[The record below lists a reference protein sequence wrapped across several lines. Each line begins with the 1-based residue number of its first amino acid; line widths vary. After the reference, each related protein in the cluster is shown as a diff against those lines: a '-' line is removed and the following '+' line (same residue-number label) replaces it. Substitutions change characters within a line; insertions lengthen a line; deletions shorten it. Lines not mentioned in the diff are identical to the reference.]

1 MPSRIQLRGN
11 TSPSITLRHFFLT
24 MRFKAKLAAE
34 HVSTLYSLIVPIS
47 RLSSSGGGGDA
58 GSSALMRNGCMLYL
72 DNKFIRISIKGKS
85 TDTDGIACFAELTAG
100 GGIFLDHRIESAAP
114 DNQIVMELDIVQLR
128 MALQSIQQDKQH
140 HHRQY
145 GADVSSAALWE
156 QQLHQHFTILKLAK
170 RNNIPCLCIE
180 AYTKSSSV
188 GGGGIQVHHAIPV
201 RICRPNEMQ
210 NHLPPAVALPDV
222 QVEMQP
228 DVPLRTV
235 MERMRSISPTVYLNA
250 NMKGELTISMD
261 SDGSSIR
268 TIFSKLTP
276 RLEDCKSGASGEC
289 RVKVDCK
296 KLSACLQWQ
305 QQMGLVSSALLCL
318 VENEALVLHALLN
331 PADVGFFTYYIP
343 VHFLSHDPRDD
354 E

>member
-1 MPSRIQLRGN
+1 
-11 TSPSITLRHFFLT
+11 
-24 MRFKAKLAAE
+24 
-34 HVSTLYSLIVPIS
+34 VSTLYSLIVPIS
-47 RLSSSGGGGDA
+47 RLSTSVGGGGGDS
-58 GSSALMRNGCMLYL
+58 GGHCNNSALMRNGCMLYL
-72 DNKFIRISIKGKS
+72 DDKFVRISIKGKS

-128 MALQSIQQDKQH
+128 MALQSIQQDKQQH
-140 HHRQY
+140 KY
-145 GADVSSAALWE
+145 GSDVNASTPWE
-156 QQLHQHFTILKLAK
+156 QQLQQHFTILKLAK

-201 RICRPNEMQ
+201 RICRPQEMQ

-222 QVEMQP
+222 QVEMSP

-235 MERMRSISPTVYLNA
+235 MERLRSISSTVYLNA
-250 NMKGELTISMD
+250 NMSSGDLTISMD

-276 RLEDCKSGASGEC
+276 RHDDCKQQHQGGGATTAAAAAEC
-289 RVKVDCK
+289 SVKVDCK

-305 QQMGLVSSALLCL
+305 QQTGLVSSALLCL
-318 VENEALVLHALLN
+318 VENEALVLHCMLN
-331 PADVGFFTYYIP
+331 PAEVGFFTYYIP
-343 VHFLSHDPRDD
+343 LHFLSHDPRDD

>member
-1 MPSRIQLRGN
+1 
-11 TSPSITLRHFFLT
+11 

-47 RLSSSGGGGDA
+47 RLSSSGGGGGGDA
-58 GSSALMRNGCMLYL
+58 GHHSSALMRNGCMLYL
-72 DNKFIRISIKGKS
+72 DNKFIRISLKGKS

-128 MALQSIQQDKQH
+128 MALQSIQQEKQP

-145 GADVSSAALWE
+145 GSAHDASGGAPWE
-156 QQLHQHFTILKLAK
+156 QQLQQHFTILKLAK

-201 RICRPNEMQ
+201 RICRPQEMQ

-222 QVEMQP
+222 QVEMSP

-235 MERMRSISPTVYLNA
+235 MERLRSISSTVYLNA
-250 NMKGELTISMD
+250 NMSSGDLTISMD

-276 RLEDCKSGASGEC
+276 RHEDCKQQQGGDAATGAEC
-289 RVKVDCK
+289 SVKVDCK
-296 KLSACLQWQ
+296 KLTACLQWQ
-305 QQMGLVSSALLCL
+305 QQSGLVSSALLCL
-318 VENEALVLHALLN
+318 VENEALVLHCMLN
-331 PADVGFFTYYIP
+331 PSEVGFFTYYIP